1 MACHVAVIGAGIV
14 GAATAI
20 ELLRDGHQVTIIEPA
35 EPGGEQAASYGNG
48 AWLSPSSVVPPTA
61 PGLWRRVPR
70 FLADPLG
77 PLAIR
82 WRYLPRLT
90 PWLLRFVRAGST
102 VARVEAIARALRPL
116 VADAPKR
123 HRRLAEQAGVAE
135 LIERRGLLYIF
146 PSRADFEAEALAWRL
161 RRDNGVQWL
170 ELDADELRQ
179 QEPELDRRY
188 TFGVLVEAGGNC
200 TDPGAYVAALVDHAI
215 TLGAARVRAA
225 ATGFRIEAGRLI
237 AVTTTAGEVA
247 CDAAVIAAGARS
259 RVLALAAGD
268 RVSLETERGYHAVIS
283 APGAGPRRPVMP
295 SDGKMA
301 VTMTR
306 GGLRIAG
313 QVELA
318 GLDAAPDW
326 RRAAILRDFALR
338 TFPNLPR
345 DLPADR
351 VKVWMG
357 HRPSTPDGLPV
368 IGAASGCADVF
379 HAFGHGHVGLAAGP
393 VTGRLVADLIG
404 MLPPVIDPAPYSPQR
419 FAGAFAGRGR
429 TRDAAASTGGTRHG
443 RTALHARRTR
453 GPAAMGHADHLQRL
467 GDRGA

>member
-1 MACHVAVIGAGIV
+1 MGRHVAVIGAGIV
-14 GAATAI
+14 GAASAI
-20 ELLRDGHQVTIIEPA
+20 ELLRDGHRVTIIEPG

-48 AWLSPSSVVPPTA
+48 AWLSPSSVVPPSM

-70 FLADPLG
+70 LLADPLG

-82 WRYLPRLT
+82 WGYLARLA
-90 PWLLRFVRAGST
+90 PWLVRFLRAGST

-116 VADAPKR
+116 VADAPDR
-123 HRRLAEQAGVAE
+123 HRSLAEAAGVAD

-146 PSRADFEAEALAWRL
+146 PSRDDFMAEALAWRL

-170 ELDADELRQ
+170 ELDEDELRQ
-179 QEPELDRRY
+179 QEPDLDRRY
-188 TFGVLVEAGGNC
+188 TFGVLVQAGGNC
-200 TDPGAYVAALVDHAI
+200 TDPGAYVAALVGHAVSC
-215 TLGAARVRAA
+215 GAERVRAE
-225 ATGFRIEAGRLI
+225 ATGFRIEAGRLA
-237 AVTTTAGEVA
+237 AVTTGAGEVA
-247 CDAAVIAAGARS
+247 CDTAVVAAGARS
-259 RVLALAAGD
+259 RALAQAAGD

-283 APGAGPRRPVMP
+283 APGTSLRHPVMP

-318 GLDAAPDW
+318 GLEAAPDW
-326 RRAAILRDFALR
+326 RRAQILRDFALR

-351 VKVWMG
+351 VKFWMG

-368 IGAASGCADVF
+368 VGAASGCGDVF
-379 HAFGHGHVGLAAGP
+379 YAFGHGHVGLAAGP
-393 VTGRLVADLIG
+393 ITGRLVADLIG
-404 MLPPVIDPAPYSPQR
+404 ERPPVIDPAPYSPRR
-419 FAGAFAGRGR
+419 FAGRSHARNAAG
-429 TRDAAASTGGTRHG
+429 ATGGSSHG
-443 RTALHARRTR
+443 RTPLHAR
-453 GPAAMGHADHLQRL
+453 
-467 GDRGA
+467 

>member
-1 MACHVAVIGAGIV
+1 MARHVAVIGAGIV
-14 GAATAI
+14 GAAAAI
-20 ELLRDGHQVTIIEPA
+20 ELMRDGHRVTIIEPG

-48 AWLSPSSVVPPTA
+48 AWLSPSSVVPPTM
-61 PGLWRRVPR
+61 PGLWRRIPR

-82 WRYLPRLT
+82 WRYLPQLT
-90 PWLLRFVRAGST
+90 PWLARFLQAGST
-102 VARVEAIARALRPL
+102 VAQVEAIARALRPL
-116 VADAPKR
+116 VADSPER
-123 HRRLAEQAGVAE
+123 HRRLAEEAGVAD

-146 PSRADFEAEALAWRL
+146 PRRADFEAEALAWRL

-170 ELDADELRQ
+170 ELNEDELRQ

-188 TFGVLVEAGGNC
+188 TFGVLVQAGGNC
-200 TDPGAYVAALVDHAI
+200 TDPGAYVAALVGHAAS
-215 TLGAARVRAA
+215 LGAERVHAG
-225 ATGFRIEAGRLI
+225 ATGFRIEAGRLA
-237 AVTTTAGEVA
+237 AVTTQNDEIL

-259 RVLALAAGD
+259 RVLARAAGD
-268 RVSLETERGYHAVIS
+268 RVSLESERGYHAVIAS
-283 APGAGPRRPVMP
+283 PGTGPRHPVMP

-326 RRAAILRDFALR
+326 RRAVILHDFALR

-357 HRPSTPDGLPV
+357 HRPSTPDGLPI

-393 VTGRLVADLIG
+393 ITGRLVADLIG
-404 MLPPVIDPAPYSPQR
+404 GRPPVIDPAPYSPRR
-419 FAGAFAGRGR
+419 FADWGRAR
-429 TRDAAASTGGTRHG
+429 NAAAATGGTRNG
-443 RTALHARRTR
+443 RTALHARRSQD
-453 GPAAMGHADHLQRL
+453 AAAVGHADDL
-467 GDRGA
+467 